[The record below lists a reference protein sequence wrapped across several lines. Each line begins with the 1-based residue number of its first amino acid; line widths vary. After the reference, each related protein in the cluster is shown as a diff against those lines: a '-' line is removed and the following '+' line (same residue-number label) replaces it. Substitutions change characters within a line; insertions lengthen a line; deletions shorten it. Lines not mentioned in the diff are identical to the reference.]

1 MAFSTDLKNSLLLDK
16 FIKEY
21 ILKNRAILEFL
32 KSEMVGFNQF
42 YPNKYCS
49 FYGNYSYLSLVGGLE
64 DELKSDNL
72 VTSILE
78 GDLKIENI
86 LKDLNFFVMEEEDEH
101 ADEEK
106 EDIYTNWKDICNKL
120 IDILKEIFGTYFKIT
135 LEESIEKKLF
145 EANVFTIFI
154 EKIKVRGKQDLYE
167 KYQISKSPLFVF
179 DIYKE
184 NIKLKELFDFTKV
197 LPTLTLN
204 GYTILS
210 SFIYLQ
216 TNLTTLPVNKKRN
229 INIINLYEENQARI
243 FRVIQKCNEL
253 FGNRSKASQIFY
265 QFLNHLEIPLEEGL
279 TFSSM
284 QSIFNTGILENNKH
298 GDSLRQILNT
308 FIYKTDQ
315 KLIQQ
320 GIGRFLKAGGEAYRH
335 LVDEE
340 VIVNDIDTK
349 IFFNNPILENKN
361 IVYQNIITSLYF
373 IVQKINKENILRIE
387 DVVFHFTFDDKRF
400 TYKIGNNTRND
411 YITINCYEQQYI
423 SIVLTLNTLI
433 ESENRNFKFVS
444 NLRFNPLDV
453 WLDNV
458 QKIVNLGPFVKENPR
473 GPSTISKEYFIQDLL
488 LSIGGNDIK
497 RIAERIIK
505 GKIDKDRQR
514 YANLTEQQL
523 AQIREE
529 KNMCKKIM
537 TWFGDFFKKS
547 DNSFKKIKIID
558 KSKLDDLTITR
569 NQYPYELICNLI
581 WDEFNLFTE
590 REAETM
596 GYKQLICSCVK
607 EGNPLNCR
615 LSFSRFIKCSFIKLE
630 QEQLQKLTRNLS
642 QILETDSNMFINM
655 ILLSTKINELEY
667 SLSQKVFI
675 NPTLYLD
682 ERNPDFKIDKDLNF
696 CEIQST
702 ITKDDYIFLE
712 WYVSDSGQFAS
723 FNKKIR
729 NDEELTY
736 VEKII
741 YYELFKI
748 LRKGVIKK
756 GTVLYRGIDIGS
768 GDIRAG
774 FYEKL
779 SSQDTIINKSFIST
793 SLNKGVALDF
803 LKKGTKCCILKITLT
818 EDIRGGI
825 YLPSIGYGKN
835 NENEILFL
843 PGTIFSF
850 KDTNTDFGN
859 YKIFN
864 FDMNNIDDAISYR
877 GPGPIY
883 LSQEEIEEIDNTENE
898 LREIEAERQTEEFKN
913 IPALDCTYQTKIN
926 FINFFIKK
934 DHDFTPQL
942 EKLNLFIEML
952 NNRKTNDIN
961 RYFEDVFGKMV
972 LKFLKKYPQVETN
985 MQYQNYDFDTTLNS
999 ILTLE
1004 RDLGAQQTTSIRQL
1018 LNQYISVINK
1028 WLKRLNFGTLYKTGG
1043 EATRYYT
1050 KANGDLISNDIDS
1063 KFCVKPDEGRA
1074 EFLSIR
1080 NDEVIRTIFPYITK
1094 TIIIL
1099 AAYIKKLKKESG
1111 LQFDI
1116 IDITTDSNTIKG
1128 QITAYE
1134 SDQKLI
1140 YNYIMARSNFVG
1152 CNDGKDI
1159 VTNNF
1164 SKDCMRIVS
1173 IDICY
1178 KIKLNDFFM
1187 TPGKPSKH
1195 LIFHITTAPY
1205 DFLISNTT
1213 CDDLYI
1219 KLRDTDNKPPI
1230 VSLKFII
1237 KDLLNLFSPPG
1248 TGDGGGGDLE
1258 KRKSTGKHKKD
1269 KYRFIGLLRTIGDD
1283 RLRQLGIIIPQNH
1296 NILNNDFN
1304 QAENIERISILKRLM
1319 TIQDLNDIIDI
1330 ENGNNNLD
1338 KQCIPPADNV
1348 KCNYLNNL
1356 LNKVLNNVNVNL
1368 SRPEQIQIEITQK
1381 DINKK
1386 SLELN
1391 KILDVEPKKNFRAY
1405 FN

>member
-16 FIKEY
+16 FIKEK
-21 ILKNRAILEFL
+21 ILGNRQISKFL
-32 KSEMVGFNQF
+32 KSEMAGFNQL

-72 VTSILE
+72 VTSIL
-78 GDLKIENI
+78 GDNLKIENI
-86 LKDLNFFVMEEEDEH
+86 LKDLNFFVMEEENEH
-101 ADEEK
+101 AHEEK
-106 EDIYTNWKDICNKL
+106 EDIYTIWKGICNRL
-120 IDILKEIFGTYFKIT
+120 IIILNEIFGKNFKIT

-154 EKIKVRGKQDLYE
+154 EKNKSRDKPDLYE
-167 KYQISKSPLFVF
+167 EYQISKSPLFVF

-197 LPTLTLN
+197 LPTLTLD

-216 TNLTTLPVNKKRN
+216 TNLKKLPVNKKRN
-229 INIINLYEENQARI
+229 INIIDLYEGNQAEI

-284 QSIFNTGILENNKH
+284 QSIFNTGILENNKN
-298 GDSLRQILNT
+298 GTSLRQILNT

-335 LVDEE
+335 LVEEE

-349 IFFNNPILENKN
+349 IFFNNPLLENKN
-361 IVYQNIITSLYF
+361 KVYQNIITSLYF
-373 IVQKINKENILRIE
+373 IVQKINRENILRIK
-387 DVVFHFTFDDKRF
+387 DVEFHFTFDGKRF
-400 TYKIGNNTRND
+400 TYKIGNNSRND
-411 YITINCYEQQYI
+411 YITINCYEQEYI

-433 ESENRNFKFVS
+433 ENSDFKFVS

-458 QKIVNLGPFVKENPR
+458 QKISDLGELVKENPR
-473 GPSTISKEYFIQDLL
+473 GPSTISREYFLNDLL
-488 LSIGGNDIK
+488 KSIGGDDNIQ

-514 YANLTEQQL
+514 YANLEQQQQQ
-523 AQIREE
+523 QIREE
-529 KNMCKKIM
+529 KNMCIKLM
-537 TWFGDFFKKS
+537 TWFGNFFKKS
-547 DNSFKKIKIID
+547 DNSFKKIKIIG
-558 KSKLDDLTITR
+558 KSKLDELTR
-569 NQYPYELICNLI
+569 NQNPYELICNLI
-581 WDEFNLFTE
+581 WDEFNIFTE
-590 REAETM
+590 AEAETM
-596 GYKQLICSCVK
+596 GHKPSSGNNIICSCRK
-607 EGNPLNCR
+607 EGKPLNCR

-630 QEQLQKLTRNLS
+630 QEQLQKLSEHLS
-642 QILETDSNMFINM
+642 RILETNSNMFINM

-723 FNKKIR
+723 FNKKLR

-774 FYEKL
+774 FYDTL
-779 SSQDTIINKSFIST
+779 RSQDTIINKSFIST
-793 SLNKGVALDF
+793 SINKGVALDF

-859 YKIFN
+859 YKIFY
-864 FDMNNIDDAISYR
+864 FDMNNIDDAISYSR
-877 GPGPIY
+877 RFIY

-913 IPALDCTYQTKIN
+913 IPDLDCTYQTKIN

-961 RYFEDVFGKMV
+961 RYFEDIFGKMV
-972 LKFLKKYPQVETN
+972 LKFLKKYQQVKRN

-1004 RDLGAQQTTSIRQL
+1004 KNLGTGQTTSIRQL
-1018 LNQYISVINK
+1018 LNQYISVINA
-1028 WLKRLNFGTLYKTGG
+1028 WLQGSNFGTLYKTGG

-1063 KFCVKPDEGRA
+1063 KFCVKPAQGRS
-1074 EFLSIR
+1074 EFLFIR
-1080 NDEVIRTIFPYITK
+1080 NDEVIREIFPYITK

-1111 LQFDI
+1111 LDHEI
-1116 IDITTDSNTIKG
+1116 VSNDLDEKKGDITV
-1128 QITAYE
+1128 YE

-1140 YNYIMARSNFVG
+1140 YNYITARSNFVG

-1173 IDICY
+1173 IDISY
-1178 KIKLNDFFM
+1178 KIKLNNFFM
-1187 TPGKPSKH
+1187 TRGKPSKH

-1213 CDDLYI
+1213 CADLYI
-1219 KLRDTDNKPPI
+1219 KLRDRPEKPPV

-1269 KYRFIGLLRTIGDD
+1269 KYRFIGLLRTIGAD
-1283 RLRQLGIIIPQNH
+1283 RLRGLEITIPQNH

-1304 QAENIERISILKRLM
+1304 QTENTQRISILKKLM
-1319 TIQDLNDIIDI
+1319 EIPDLNDIIDI
-1330 ENGNNNLD
+1330 EDGNNDLD
-1338 KQCIPPADNV
+1338 KECRPPNNNE
-1348 KCNYLNNL
+1348 KCNYLKTL
-1356 LNKVLNNVNVNL
+1356 LDKVLDNAIL
-1368 SRPEQIQIEITQK
+1368 SQAEQRQIEITQK

-1391 KILDVEPKKNFRAY
+1391 KILDVEPKNNFRAY